1 MNFLAASFDVD
12 IFCKVT
18 RSSCFLIS
26 LAVYFT
32 IIIMKHLLVLP
43 VVTQTYLNPL
53 SRHKFIQ
60 SKFWFIALKQV

>member
-32 IIIMKHLLVLP
+32 IIIMKHLLVP

-53 SRHKFIQ
+53 SRNKFIQ